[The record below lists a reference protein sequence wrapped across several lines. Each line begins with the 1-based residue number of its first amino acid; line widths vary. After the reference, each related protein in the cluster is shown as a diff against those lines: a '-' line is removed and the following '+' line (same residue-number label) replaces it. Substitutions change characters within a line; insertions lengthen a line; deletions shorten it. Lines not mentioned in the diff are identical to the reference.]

1 MVDAAMGGA
10 LALGLITAAEAAL
23 PRVQRLAVLPSPR
36 PAPVAPWRP
45 QPPQPPA
52 APPALIAFQEP
63 LPGYPIISPFGLR
76 QLPWEGGGRLHAGVD
91 IAAPPGQPVRASADG
106 VVTRA
111 TSDAGY
117 GRFVEL
123 KHAAGLVTRYA
134 HLARFAPQIAPGVAV
149 KAGETVGETGSTGS
163 STGAHLHFEVRDD
176 QDRPLNPE
184 LFLGRQFAESKDLPL
199 KAAQRFPRGVH
210 VAYVSRI
217 PKVVQKEIQAK
228 LDAQMQLAAAEAAS
242 YAGSDAAAS
251 ATGSAANA
259 SAIVAERRHGRPH
272 ARFVARK

>member
-1 MVDAAMGGA
+1 MGGA
-10 LALGLITAAEAAL
+10 LALGLITVAEAAL
-23 PRVQRLAVLPSPR
+23 PRVQRLAAFAPPR
-36 PAPVAPWRP
+36 PASVAPRRP
-45 QPPQPPA
+45 QPQPPA

-76 QLPWEGGGRLHAGVD
+76 QLPWEEGGRLHAGVD
-91 IAAPPGQPVRASADG
+91 IAAPPGQPVLATADG

-149 KAGETVGETGSTGS
+149 RAGEPVGQTGSTGS

-184 LFLGRQFAESKDLPL
+184 LFLGRRFAESKDLPL

-217 PKVVQKEIQAK
+217 PKAIQKEMQEKI
-228 LDAQMQLAAAEAAS
+228 DAEIQLAAAEAAS
-242 YAGSDAAAS
+242 EAGSDAAS
-251 ATGSAANA
+251 ATGSATNA
-259 SAIVAERRHGRPH
+259 SAIVADRRHGRPH
-272 ARFVARK
+272 ARFAARN